1 MSIGLLS
8 VLKIVPW
15 ADVISNAPVV
25 ADGAK
30 KLWKAVGKKAPPQAP
45 DPVSEPTTT
54 TDRASPDAQAI
65 AVLEARLA
73 SMETAT
79 AELHAQMLESS
90 ALMTS
95 LAELN
100 NQLIERVNANRIR
113 VIWLALA
120 TFLTGSIAVA
130 SLVMTLGYS

>member
-30 KLWKAVGKKAPPQAP
+30 KLWKAVGKKSSPQASP
-45 DPVSEPTTT
+45 PVSEPPVTTGK
-54 TDRASPDAQAI
+54 SSSDAQAI

-79 AELHAQMLESS
+79 AELHTQMLESS
-90 ALMTS
+90 ALITS

-120 TFLTGSIAVA
+120 TVLTGSIAVV
-130 SLVMTLGYS
+130 SLVMTLGHS

>member
-30 KLWKAVGKKAPPQAP
+30 KLWKAVGKKSPPQAAA
-45 DPVSEPTTT
+45 PVSESPATTGK
-54 TDRASPDAQAI
+54 ASSDAQAI

-79 AELHAQMLESS
+79 AELHTQMLESS
-90 ALMTS
+90 ALITS

-120 TFLTGSIAVA
+120 TFLTGSIAVV
-130 SLVMTLGYS
+130 SLVMTLGHS